1 MTMGMS
7 ERQLV
12 AWQLRLSNRLGEMIS
27 NPGDF
32 SRDEKLLAVDEA
44 RTLYIVLR
52 QMESELRRSL
62 EAGYFVARFSQL
74 AVRMAESEVS
84 EKDYEAQTQE
94 WLLANFAQA
103 SEEFERL
110 AIEAGTTVED
120 LLRRGAEA
128 VAEGRIKKKPGP
140 AKGTR
145 RKPQSEGPWTPQV
158 LKAEMARLGVTFE
171 RLGAAMVP
179 PCGRPS
185 VFKWI
190 QSGIPSARQDQITAA
205 MEKFE
210 EELKQHPKKL

>member
-1 MTMGMS
+1 MGMS

-27 NPGDF
+27 NLGDF
-32 SRDEKLLAVDEA
+32 SRDEILLAVDES
-44 RTLYIVLR
+44 RTLYNTLR

-62 EAGYFVARFSQL
+62 EAGHFVMRFSQL
-74 AVRMAESEVS
+74 TVRMAESES
-84 EKDYEAQTQE
+84 PEKDYEAQTQE
-94 WLLANFAQA
+94 MLLNHFAQV

-110 AIEAGTTVED
+110 AVEAGTTVED
-120 LLRRGAEA
+120 LLMRGAEA

-145 RKPQSEGPWTPQV
+145 RKSQSEGPWTPQV

-185 VFKWI
+185 VYKWI
-190 QSGIPSARQDQITAA
+190 QGGIPSVRQDQITRA
-205 MEKFE
+205 MDLFE
-210 EELKQHPKKL
+210 RDFIQNSKKG

>member
-12 AWQLRLSNRLGEMIS
+12 SWQLRLSNRLGEMIS

-32 SRDEKLLAVDEA
+32 SRDEILLAVEES
-44 RTLYIVLR
+44 RTLYSTLR

-62 EAGYFVARFSQL
+62 EAGYFVSRFSQL
-74 AVRMAESEVS
+74 AVRMAEAERP
-84 EKDYEAQTQE
+84 EMDYEAQTQE
-94 WLLANFAQA
+94 MLLGHFAQM

-110 AIEAGTTVED
+110 AVEAGTTVED
-120 LLRRGAEA
+120 LLFRGVEA

-140 AKGTR
+140 AKGSR
-145 RKPQSEGPWTPQV
+145 RKAQSEGPWTPQV

-185 VFKWI
+185 VYKWI
-190 QSGIPSARQDQITAA
+190 QSGIPSARQDQITSA
-205 MEKFE
+205 MDLFE
-210 EELKQHPKKL
+210 QEFQQNPKKG